1 MEIVYSGSKEV
12 VRTEHKAIS
21 ITHYQRRNRW
31 AVRDLLSRN
40 FYSHT
45 HLDWQE
51 TDQWLDSEAAPIR
64 LAWQHNHLVGALA
77 TSVPLNN
84 TCWIRLAAVIDH
96 SELTPTLNA
105 LWNDLRLELNALGVH
120 TAAWLMI
127 RDWPTQCAGDMG
139 FRFSEEIV
147 TLRRA
152 DQTPPPEPPSDQI
165 DIRLAR
171 VEDLPTMVQIDQAA
185 FVPPWQMTLSDLR
198 QAERVSSNCTVAL
211 YKDRIVGYQ
220 LSTLYFD
227 GAHLARLAVLPE
239 MQGKGVGSA
248 LLTQVLR
255 HFARRGVYAMTVNTQ
270 SSNEAS
276 QRLYLRYGFR
286 HNGYDLPVWLA
297 KI

>member
-1 MEIVYSGSKEV
+1 V
-12 VRTEHKAIS
+12 VRTEQPAIS

-51 TDQWLDSEAAPIR
+51 TDQWLDNEAAPIR
-64 LAWQHNHLVGALA
+64 LAWQHNRLTGVLA

-84 TCWIRLAAVIDH
+84 TCWIRLAAVLDH
-96 SELTPTLNA
+96 SELTPMLKA
-105 LWNDLRLELNALGVH
+105 LWNDLRLELRALGVR

-127 RDWPTQCAGDMG
+127 RDWPTQCAGEMG
-139 FRFSEEIV
+139 FSFSEEIV

-152 DQTPPPEPPSDQI
+152 SQTPPPDTSLD
-165 DIRLAR
+165 DIAIRSAR
-171 VEDLPTMVQIDQAA
+171 AEDLPTMTQVDQAA

-198 QAERVSSNCTVAL
+198 QAERVSANCTVAL
-211 YKDRIVGYQ
+211 HNGRIVGYQ

-227 GAHLARLAVLPE
+227 GAHLARLAVHPE
-239 MQGKGVGSA
+239 MQGKGVGGA
-248 LLTQVLR
+248 LLSEVLR
-255 HFARRGVYAMTVNTQ
+255 YFARRGVYAMTVNTQ
-270 SSNEAS
+270 SSNETS

-286 HNGYDLPVWLA
+286 HNGYNLPVWLA
-297 KI
+297 SL

>member
-1 MEIVYSGSKEV
+1 
-12 VRTEHKAIS
+12 VRTEHPAVS

-45 HLDWQE
+45 HLDWQD
-51 TDQWLDSEAAPIR
+51 TDQWLDYEAAPIR
-64 LAWQHNHLVGALA
+64 LAWQHNRLVGVLA

-84 TCWIRLAAVIDH
+84 TCWIRLAAVLDH
-96 SELTPTLNA
+96 SDLIPTLKT
-105 LWNDLRLELNALGVH
+105 LWSDLRLELKALGVH

-127 RDWPTQCAGDMG
+127 RDWPEQCAGEMG

-152 DQTPPPEPPSDQI
+152 NQTAPPDMPSD
-165 DIRLAR
+165 DIAIRSAR
-171 VEDLPTMVQIDQAA
+171 IEDLPTMVQVDQAA

-198 QAERVSSNCTVAL
+198 QAERVSANCTVAL
-211 YKDRIVGYQ
+211 HQGKIVGYQ

-227 GAHLARLAVLPE
+227 GAHLARLAVAPH
-239 MQGKGVGSA
+239 MQGKGVGSV
-248 LLTQVLR
+248 LLIEVLR
-255 HFARRGVYAMTVNTQ
+255 YFARRGVFAMTVNTQ

-276 QRLYLRYGFR
+276 QRLYQRYGFR
-286 HNGYDLPVWLA
+286 HNGYNLPVWLA
-297 KI
+297 NI